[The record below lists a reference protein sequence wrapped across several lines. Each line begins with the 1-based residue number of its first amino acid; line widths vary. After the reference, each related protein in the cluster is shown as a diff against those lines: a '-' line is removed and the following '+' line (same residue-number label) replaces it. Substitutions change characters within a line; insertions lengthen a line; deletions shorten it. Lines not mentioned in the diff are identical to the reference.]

1 MAFYVATYGLNQ
13 LCQCHRPPTALALIL
28 RMSYD
33 TSTQS
38 FNSVDQIRPE
48 PACLP
53 YSDFAAADKYLFERA
68 RSEDHR
74 CISCGGRI
82 RHLSS
87 AIVWKELRRCL
98 HFDSPPRV
106 LPRHLSI
113 TKDTDQTDQVNAT
126 SFLSLGQ
133 LLLAIAAGLGSSA
146 NEGNM
151 AFEHH
156 ENDAFAGACGKRRS
170 RDVLA
175 GRDSWISVLDSAST
189 LGTFAI
195 DVLAASEV
203 QPPKKTPQA
212 SDFPPPPPR
221 PSVIPAHE
229 ACTKE
234 ATGAKTIP
242 ARPRKAS
249 ARNNNVALPASEPE
263 RRQENGSR
271 KELTAAHTG
280 GRVTLEQTQRPALSP
295 GLPSSY
301 QNNGRTDPPLNAVLA
316 VTMEES
322 QLRPVR
328 TDGLGPFNAPKAVE
342 GTIKSRKSDVD
353 QWRQPPRMVPS
364 PALHIEMLKDVP
376 WPRVTSPPFQT
387 RPTTMAPAHSRT
399 QSAQTTTTTSSHFSR
414 GSSVTFPTTAPSSQE
429 SCINVD
435 GVPDAKAQRGAAG
448 SRRGFKT
455 VSGSISDT
463 SLTNKLSGAVH
474 KGEKEQHDGSRHIRA
489 QSGSQSIVVT
499 VEQSYS
505 YQILE
510 PVSKCEAIMLPR
522 PRLRSRSMAAKS
534 GAVVTTIHAAPERV
548 WHRDRRPGVGQAA
561 MLTSRTAPIGTPG
574 RVVHFSRSKSDAP
587 PTSKP
592 ESDIRLQLHASMPP
606 PVPPKDHLST
616 HASTK
621 PLPPIPTPYPW
632 KVTFSVGRERA
643 ESVELL
649 EAVEILELNR
659 QLDAERQAW
668 RHQHSSSIGSHGSP
682 FFDRLNPCLL
692 DPTDAGVATTLTNR
706 RVRRAKSDLR
716 RPSEGSVKRGN
727 GQQRRSKMPDTGF
740 TFPKHNDGGP
750 GPEAASTSQLI
761 GLNAFGKERR
771 IVVEEPIVIGRSSVP
786 VHAEAA
792 RIADG
797 ARAKAHADL
806 TTQASSV
813 ACGRAVEGHL
823 AAKSQVCNADSQ
835 SGNDT
840 HKKDLRRAE
849 ARDVWSNAS
858 QNINVTAQPALR
870 TSSAIGALGSGH
882 VEYSVSQEERD
893 QLEAE
898 DRATELDAP
907 AASKTSCSK
916 SECSCQMCRRS
927 ASKTA
932 RQAGQSDS
940 ATASWLNEPVQR
952 LAPVDRTLSSSYE
965 EIKGD
970 ATRECGPSEHKHKRS
985 DTDNSNLSAD
995 AHGEFRI
1002 WEANT
1007 VDVDSL
1013 FFRPPPKRTPTD

>member
-1 MAFYVATYGLNQ
+1 M
-13 LCQCHRPPTALALIL
+13 
-28 RMSYD
+28 
-33 TSTQS
+33 
-38 FNSVDQIRPE
+38 
-48 PACLP
+48 
-53 YSDFAAADKYLFERA
+53 
-68 RSEDHR
+68 
-74 CISCGGRI
+74 
-82 RHLSS
+82 
-87 AIVWKELRRCL
+87 WKELRRCL

-133 LLLAIAAGLGSSA
+133 LLLAIAAGLGSPA
-146 NEGNM
+146 DEGNM
-151 AFEHH
+151 AFEHP

-212 SDFPPPPPR
+212 SEFPPPPPR

-295 GLPSSY
+295 GLPNSY
-301 QNNGRTDPPLNAVLA
+301 QNNGRTDPPLDADLA
-316 VTMEES
+316 VTLEES
-322 QLRPVR
+322 QLRPALTV
-328 TDGLGPFNAPKAVE
+328 GLGSFGAPKAGE

-387 RPTTMAPAHSRT
+387 RPTTNAPAHSRT

-429 SCINVD
+429 SCINVA
-435 GVPDAKAQRGAAG
+435 GSPAEKAQRGATG
-448 SRRGFKT
+448 SRRGFGT

-463 SLTNKLSGAVH
+463 SLTNKLSGEFH

-489 QSGSQSIVVT
+489 QSGSRSIVVT

-522 PRLRSRSMAAKS
+522 PRLRSRSMEARSA
-534 GAVVTTIHAAPERV
+534 AVVTAIHAAPERV
-548 WHRDRRPGVGQAA
+548 WHRDRRPSVGQAA
-561 MLTSRTAPIGTPG
+561 FLTTRTAPIGTSG
-574 RVVHFSRSKSDAP
+574 RVVHFSRSKSIAP
-587 PTSKP
+587 PPSKP
-592 ESDIRLQLHASMPP
+592 ESDIRLKLHASMPP
-606 PVPPKDHLST
+606 PVPPKDHLSM

-632 KVTFSVGRERA
+632 KVTFSVDRERA
-643 ESVELL
+643 ESLELL
-649 EAVEILELNR
+649 EAAEILELNR

-692 DPTDAGVATTLTNR
+692 DPSDAGVATTLTNR

-716 RPSEGSVKRGN
+716 RPSEGSVKVERLWNPDGRDSTFLVAQPQQPNIYTSRRMSASSPALVQGQDERQVQRHGLLRQFATGLSTMVKRGN
-727 GQQRRSKMPDTGF
+727 ALERRSKMPDTGF
-740 TFPKHNDGGP
+740 TFPKHNDGGL
-750 GPEAASTSQLI
+750 GPKAASTSQLI
-761 GLNAFGKERR
+761 GLHAFGKERR
-771 IVVEEPIVIGRSSVP
+771 IIVEEPIVIGRSSVP

-823 AAKSQVCNADSQ
+823 ATKLQVCNANSQ

-849 ARDVWSNAS
+849 ARDVWFDAS

-870 TSSAIGALGSGH
+870 TSAAIGALGSGH

-893 QLEAE
+893 QLELDRAIAQLEAE

-907 AASKTSCSK
+907 AASKTSCST

-927 ASKTA
+927 ASKIA

-952 LAPVDRTLSSSYE
+952 LAPADRTLSSPYE

-970 ATRECGPSEHKHKRS
+970 ATRECGPSEHKLKRS
-985 DTDNSNLSAD
+985 DTENSNLSGD